1 MQPSSTSPYTA
12 ERHSPLLPVAWGRRF
27 GAGAAGGVQC
37 RERAVNR
44 GTTPTLPEV
53 AGVIAA
59 WVPHSVRDT
68 DPAALAAVMPVVR
81 SLVAAVSP
89 TTPMAARRLLWA
101 AAPFSVWAHE
111 TVGSVGPEDIN
122 PRNVEVWV
130 TVINRRRPPGWRN
143 AARAALRRVGRSVN
157 PHGWPELPDEV
168 GRPPA
173 CSALH
178 PVEEAAFIWSVGL
191 PDADEPVL
199 RLAVGGFSCGAGMRG
214 PEIVAAQI
222 GDLKPVG
229 SERLAVQ
236 VRGRDARL
244 VPIRECWTD
253 VVRRAVK
260 LVGER
265 STPCDRFIIS
275 TDRNAAARAANSISI
290 GSIRLSLRRARATW
304 LTAHIVAGT
313 PLPVLRQ
320 IAGPVSAATLNDLLA
335 ASGHTVSAEQAVTEG
350 LRA

>member
-1 MQPSSTSPYTA
+1 MLLDPQVDAVVGTWVPYGVRDQHPQVVA
-12 ERHSPLLPVAWGRRF
+12 EVLPTVRQVVA
-27 GAGAAGGVQC
+27 AA
-37 RERAVNR
+37 EPA
-44 GTTPTLPEV
+44 TPT
-53 AGVIAA
+53 
-59 WVPHSVRDT
+59 
-68 DPAALAAVMPVVR
+68 
-81 SLVAAVSP
+81 
-89 TTPMAARRLLWA
+89 AARRLLWA
-101 AAPFSVWAHE
+101 LTPMAVWTHE
-111 TVGSVGPEDIN
+111 TVGSFGSSSIT
-122 PRNVEVWV
+122 PRNSEVWV
-130 TVINRRRPPGWRN
+130 CIVNRRRPPGWRN
-143 AARAALRRVGRSVN
+143 AVRSALRLVGRIVN
-157 PHGWPELPDEV
+157 PHEWPDRPDEV
-168 GRPPA
+168 GRPQACAAYHPA
-173 CSALH
+173 
-178 PVEEAAFIWSVGL
+178 EEAAFIAAVGL
-191 PDADEPVL
+191 PGADEPVL
-199 RLAVGGFSCGAGMRG
+199 GLAVAGFSCGAGMRG

-222 GDLKPVG
+222 GDLSPVG
-229 SERLAVQ
+229 SGRLAVQ
-236 VRGRDARL
+236 VRGRHARL

-304 LTAHIVAGT
+304 LTAHIVVGT